1 VGKSTLLN
9 RLLGTKL
16 SIVSAKPSTTRH
28 RVLGILSAD
37 AAEGPDGHPPYQI
50 VFVDTPGV
58 VRPRYRLHDHMMADV
73 DRALGDADVVV
84 LLADAT
90 EKTPTHDAR
99 NAVERLATVQ
109 APVILALNKNDLI
122 RNEEALPL
130 VAQYAALRA
139 PDAPL
144 EDAFAEVIPLSA
156 QTGFN
161 VDVLMEAIVQRLPLG
176 PPYYPKDQLSEH
188 PERFF
193 IGEIVREAVFNR
205 YRDEIPYST
214 QVNVVLYEERPGGEI
229 KSLTRRINDT
239 ATLSVTRPDGV
250 FSANIVENPLETGEH
265 ALRGTIATSL
275 YEAVNAAGGTNRLA
289 VELAHVF
296 QYDIDFVNQARP
308 GDSFIVA
315 YEQQFQDGEF
325 VRDGDI
331 LAAEFV
337 NAGKT
342 YRAVRYV
349 GPNGKAD
356 YYTPDGRPV
365 RKAFLRYPVDYAR
378 ISSGFSLARRHP
390 VLNRVRAHKGI
401 DFAASTGTPIK
412 AAGAGRIVSRG
423 RNGGYGNVVVVD
435 HGKGITTLYGHMS
448 RFAKGQGVGTR
459 VSQGQ
464 VIGYVGM
471 TGLASGPHVHY
482 EYRVNG
488 VHKNPARVT
497 VPKADPIPASL
508 MADFRTQTTP
518 LLARLEAQAAPAV
531 QVASAPKNAGARAG
545 R

>member
-1 VGKSTLLN
+1 VTRPYFVQAATQAHSHSANQPRRFGVIASC
-9 RLLGTKL
+9 
-16 SIVSAKPSTTRH
+16 IVA
-28 RVLGILSAD
+28 GAILSAAGAQVQNPVLEPD
-37 AAEGPDGHPPYQI
+37 SEKLLAAAE
-50 VFVDTPGV
+50 
-58 VRPRYRLHDHMMADV
+58 
-73 DRALGDADVVV
+73 
-84 LLADAT
+84 
-90 EKTPTHDAR
+90 
-99 NAVERLATVQ
+99 
-109 APVILALNKNDLI
+109 
-122 RNEEALPL
+122 
-130 VAQYAALRA
+130 
-139 PDAPL
+139 
-144 EDAFAEVIPLSA
+144 LSA
-156 QTGFN
+156 AAEQVTPEAPFEFVAVTIGRNDTLDQIFRGLQLKLSDLAELRSLP
-161 VDVLMEAIVQRLPLG
+161 DVRKSLDI
-176 PPYYPKDQLSEH
+176 
-188 PERFF
+188 
-193 IGEIVREAVFNR
+193 I
-205 YRDEIPYST
+205 
-214 QVNVVLYEERPGGEI
+214 RPGDVIQLTHLDGEI
-229 KSLTRRINDT
+229 KSLTRRIDET

-250 FSANIVENPLETGEH
+250 FSANIVENPLETSEH
-265 ALRGTIATSL
+265 SLRGTIASSL
-275 YEAVNAAGGTNRLA
+275 YEAVSAAGGTNRLA
-289 VELAHVF
+289 VDLAHVF
-296 QYDIDFVNQARP
+296 QYDIDFVNQAQP
-308 GDSFIVA
+308 GDSFTVA

-337 NAGKT
+337 NSGKT

-423 RNGGYGNVVVVD
+423 RNGGYGNVVVLD

-448 RFAKGQGVGTR
+448 RFAKGQGVSTR

-497 VPKADPIPASL
+497 VPKADPIPESL

-518 LLARLEAQAAPAV
+518 LLARLEVQAAPAV
-531 QVASAPKNAGARAG
+531 QVASTPQSTAARAG